1 MWECAL
7 WLVGIETVHNR
18 FQCICILSTHTPQY
32 FSSINLCICTAIGTP
47 RAHERCK
54 CNAPCQVICTI
65 HSHDQALW
73 AFNTEFEQFRIQ
85 NSEEGP
91 VYEQIH
97 LELLSSR
104 NCNRGGT
111 FSSVSCFVCCRGKSQ
126 GAIKTPVAVVHGG
139 TGGNYR
145 KCMSYFVHW
154 VGQQSC
160 LSVKSGRMVF
170 CHVCCNLHT
179 CMLVYVKRFE
189 PGIWNMALYNFHHQ
203 VFLLTPFST
212 ICFSSVQ
219 DVAVQRGRHYFL
231 GNNQFVHK
239 LLSLKW
245 LFVERAN
252 WWFSC
257 KLAIEK
263 RKTDA
268 E

>member
-1 MWECAL
+1 M
-7 WLVGIETVHNR
+7 G
-18 FQCICILSTHTPQY
+18 FQYRI
-32 FSSINLCICTAIGTP
+32 
-47 RAHERCK
+47 RA
-54 CNAPCQVICTI
+54 
-65 HSHDQALW
+65 
-73 AFNTEFEQFRIQ
+73 IQ
-85 NSEEGP
+85 NSEFRRRSGLRADTP
-91 VYEQIH
+91 GVIEQQKLRSGWH
-97 LELLSSR
+97 FFFSVLFCLLPW
-104 NCNRGGT
+104 
-111 FSSVSCFVCCRGKSQ
+111 KSQ
-126 GAIKTPVAVVHGG
+126 GAIKTPVAAVHGG

-239 LLSLKW
+239 LLSLK
-245 LFVERAN
+245 
-252 WWFSC
+252 
-257 KLAIEK
+257 
-263 RKTDA
+263 
-268 E
+268 

>member
-1 MWECAL
+1 MHTTYTFFLLQSEFTVWECAL
-7 WLVGIETVHNR
+7 RLVGIATVHNR

-32 FSSINLCICTAIGTP
+32 FSSINLCICEAIGTP

-126 GAIKTPVAVVHGG
+126 GAIKTPVAAVHGG

-154 VGQQSC
+154 VGQQSF
-160 LSVKSGRMVF
+160 VF
-170 CHVCCNLHT
+170 Q
-179 CMLVYVKRFE
+179 
-189 PGIWNMALYNFHHQ
+189 WN
-203 VFLLTPFST
+203 PE
-212 ICFSSVQ
+212 
-219 DVAVQRGRHYFL
+219 
-231 GNNQFVHK
+231 K
-239 LLSLKW
+239 
-245 LFVERAN
+245 
-252 WWFSC
+252 WFSATC
-257 KLAIEK
+257 VL
-263 RKTDA
+263 
-268 E
+268 